1 MFDKE
6 YLFLSFIFDKNME
19 KSLVK
24 DMIIEYQNMEVDFL
38 LWESHVAIQACYSVP
53 KSVVMDSLIIHR

>member
-1 MFDKE
+1 
-6 YLFLSFIFDKNME
+6 
-19 KSLVK
+19 
-24 DMIIEYQNMEVDFL
+24 MIIEYQNMEVDFL